1 MTVAILGLKEEIMKK
16 CKKGLKS
23 PVMRPTVALSFALVF
38 AFGSICLF
46 SLLDIPSGLAFGRDF
61 GQPEGQAPAQAPQ
74 KPAHAT
80 AVKTRFTLEE
90 VLSAPYPLHLVSAKK
105 ADRIAWVFHIEGAKN
120 IWTAAAPDYAPI
132 MLTNYARDEVFEI
145 PTVQITDDGSLI
157 VFVRGGNPNNQGWVT
172 NPMSD
177 PDGVEQ
183 AIWAI
188 RSGGGNP
195 WRVCAGNDPVLSP
208 DGKWLLVVK
217 DNYIYRVGLSDWSA
231 SGEPSTP
238 ELLFKA
244 QGRNGSPRWSPDG
257 SRIAFVS
264 NRDDHSFI
272 GVFDLAGRKITW
284 LAPSVDRDSD
294 PVWSPDGKHI
304 AFFRRPGRQYNEVL
318 DFMNPP
324 NPAIWVADASSGQA
338 KEIWN
343 PAGSDPK
350 FYTVRNLMWTGVDRL
365 LFTAEHDN
373 WNHVF
378 SLTPTGG
385 DPIDLTPGE
394 AEVEHI
400 HLSSDGATLFFSS
413 NHADIHG
420 RHVWKVSTSGGKPV
434 QLTRGATIGSYP
446 VALASGKDVAF
457 MSATAKHP
465 MSIAL
470 VPASG
475 NGPSR
480 VIAPTKLPTKFPL
493 EELVVPELV
502 IIKAPDGLDIPCQL
516 FLPKSA
522 KAGDKRPGVVYVHGG
537 PIRQMLLGW
546 HYMEFYAEAYGIN
559 QYFASRG
566 YVVLSINFRSG
577 IGYGRAFRMPPNA
590 GRRGASEYQDVV
602 AGARYL
608 QSRPEVDADRIGI
621 WGLSYG
627 GLLTAMALARNS
639 DIFKAGV
646 DLAGVHDWS
655 ARMGGAG
662 RAGTTF
668 TMSPEE
674 RKLAFESSPVA
685 SVKTWTSPVLFIHG
699 DDDRNVD
706 FSQTVDLVQKLR
718 AKGDVHIELIVQPGE
733 PHEFLVYRNRMD
745 AYNAIFDF
753 LDKFI
758 GKKKGSK

>member
-1 MTVAILGLKEEIMKK
+1 MKRFRKKFKSAVPESIAGLFLILILASGAIL
-16 CKKGLKS
+16 
-23 PVMRPTVALSFALVF
+23 V
-38 AFGSICLF
+38 F
-46 SLLDIPSGLAFGRDF
+46 SLSALLSGPAFGRDY
-61 GQPEGQAPAQAPQ
+61 GQLDAQPSARTAK
-74 KPAHAT
+74 KPARLPA
-80 AVKTRFTLEE
+80 AKIPFTLEE
-90 VLSAPYPLHLVSAKK
+90 VLSAPYPLHLVSARK
-105 ADRIAWVFHIEGAKN
+105 ADRIAWVFHTEGARN
-120 IWTAAAPDYAPI
+120 IWTAAAPDFKPV

-145 PTVQITDDGSLI
+145 PDVEITDDGSLI
-157 VFVRGGNPNNQGWVT
+157 VFVRGGNPNRQGWVT
-172 NPMSD
+172 NPTSD

-183 AIWAI
+183 AIWAV
-188 RSGGGNP
+188 RSGGGAP
-195 WRVCAGNDPVLSP
+195 WRVCAGNNPVLSP

-217 DNYIYRVGLSDWSA
+217 DNFIYRVRLEDWSA
-231 SGEPSTP
+231 AGEPLTP

-244 QGRNGSPRWSPDG
+244 QGRSGNPRWSPDG
-257 SRIAFVS
+257 QRIAFVS
-264 NRDDHSFI
+264 DRDDHSFV
-272 GVFDLAGRKITW
+272 GVFDLASRKITW

-294 PVWSPDGKHI
+294 PVWSPDGNRI

-318 DFMNPP
+318 DFWNPP
-324 NPAIWVADASSGQA
+324 TPAIWVADIASGQA
-338 KEIWN
+338 KEILN
-343 PAGSDPK
+343 FAGADPK
-350 FYTVRNLMWTGVDRL
+350 FYTIRNLMWTATNRI

-378 SLTPTGG
+378 SLAPTGG
-385 DPIDLTPGE
+385 EPIDLTPGE
-394 AEVEHI
+394 AEVEHLY
-400 HLSSDGATLFFSS
+400 LSSDGSTLFFSS

-420 RHVWKVSTSGGKPV
+420 RHIWKVPTAGGRPV
-434 QLTRGATIGSYP
+434 QLTKGATIGSYP

-457 MSATAKHP
+457 MYATAKHP
-465 MSIAL
+465 MSISL

-475 NGPSR
+475 SGPSR
-480 VIAPTKLPTKFPL
+480 VIAPTKLPDKFPL
-493 EELVVPELV
+493 EELVVPEL
-502 IIKAPDGLDIPCQL
+502 IIVKAPDGLDIPCQL
-516 FLPKSA
+516 FLPKGA

-546 HYMEFYAEAYGIN
+546 HYMEFYSEAYGIN

-602 AGARYL
+602 AGAKYL
-608 QSRPEVDADRIGI
+608 QNRPEVDPDRIGI

-627 GLLTAMALARNS
+627 GLLTAMSLARNS

-662 RAGTTF
+662 RAGAEF

-745 AYNAIFDF
+745 AYNATFEF

-758 GKKKGSK
+758 GKKR